1 MPTPTETRLAAYL
14 AAEAAI
20 LQSQEVSRDGLRHRM
35 AELVDVLRLIELLQ
49 RQVRRAQLARAGGG
63 AGGLRFSVADLSGGR
78 D

>member
-35 AELVDVLRLIELLQ
+35 AELVDVQRQIELLQ
-49 RQVRRAQLARAGGG
+49 RQVRREQLTGGG